1 MRKYSLFFMI
11 SILLIILGG
20 CNELVTTDD
29 LIEGKWIPKS
39 GYKDGKATNDKPACP
54 PFDKGI
60 EFKDEETVYVESGDK
75 DFEYYLREASYG
87 MEINFLNPNG
97 EFDFFEIIIENEDN
111 LALIGSGASE
121 SYNCYF
127 EREK

>member
-1 MRKYSLFFMI
+1 MRKYPLFSVV
-11 SILLIILGG
+11 SILIVILIG
-20 CNELVTTDD
+20 CNNLVTTDD
-29 LIEGKWIPKS
+29 LIGGKWVPKS
-39 GYKDGKATNDKPACP
+39 GYKNGEPSGEPVCP
-54 PFDKGI
+54 PFDKGL
-60 EFKDEETVYVESGDK
+60 EFKDEETVYVENRDK

>member
-1 MRKYSLFFMI
+1 MRKYSLFFVI
-11 SILLIILGG
+11 SILSIILAG
-20 CNELVTTDD
+20 CNELVTTED
-29 LIEGKWIPKS
+29 LIGGKWVPKS
-39 GYKDGKATNDKPACP
+39 GYNDGEATGEALCP

-75 DFEYYLREASYG
+75 DFRYSLRESDDG
-87 MEINFLNPNG
+87 MEISLYNPNG
-97 EFDFFEIIIENEDN
+97 ELDIFKIIIENENN
-111 LALIGSGASE
+111 LALTGFGDSK

>member
-1 MRKYSLFFMI
+1 MRKNSLFFAI

-20 CNELVTTDD
+20 CNDLITADD
-29 LIEGKWIPKS
+29 LVGGKWVPKS
-39 GYKDGKATNDKPACP
+39 GYKDGEPSGDPVCP
-54 PFDKGI
+54 PFDKGL
-60 EFKDEETVYVESGDK
+60 EFKDEEIVYVESGDK

-97 EFDFFEIIIENEDN
+97 EYDFFEIIIENEDN

-121 SYNCYF
+121 NFNCYF

>member
-1 MRKYSLFFMI
+1 MRKYSLFFVI

-29 LIEGKWIPKS
+29 LIGGKWVPKS
-39 GYKDGKATNDKPACP
+39 GYKNGEPSGEPVCP
-54 PFDKGI
+54 PFDKGL
-60 EFKDEETVYVESGDK
+60 EFKDEKTVYVVSRNK
-75 DFEYYLREASYG
+75 DFRYSLTEASYG
-87 MEINFLNPNG
+87 MDINFFNPNG
-97 EFDFFEIIIENEDN
+97 EWDFFEIIIENEDN